1 MGKEHVE
8 EDAGQSDKGKG
19 KGVQKEKGAGK
30 GDQEEDFGEQDDKG
44 AGGELE
50 VNIPV
55 HEEEGEQEEEIGCK
69 SDGEAEL
76 LAPIHPRKQVS
87 WFRGFWS

>member
-1 MGKEHVE
+1 ME

-44 AGGELE
+44 ASGELE
-50 VNIPV
+50 K
-55 HEEEGEQEEEIGCK
+55 EMWGKC
-69 SDGEAEL
+69 DGEAEL

-87 WFRGFWS
+87 WLRGFWS